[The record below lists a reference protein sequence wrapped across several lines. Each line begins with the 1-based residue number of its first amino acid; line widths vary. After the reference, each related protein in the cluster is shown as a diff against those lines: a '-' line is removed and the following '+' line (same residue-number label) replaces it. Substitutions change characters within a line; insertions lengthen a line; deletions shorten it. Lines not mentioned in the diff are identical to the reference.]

1 MRLSQPG
8 GHVVKLFIK
17 CFERSHNGERYDSV
31 NGKQVFTSSLGY
43 IYSFFQEERTGFL
56 CVDIILVSRSSL
68 CCGFCIAGV
77 FNFNGFR
84 YFVVVELLMSCRHVI
99 RKVMFRQ

>member
-1 MRLSQPG
+1 M
-8 GHVVKLFIK
+8 V
-17 CFERSHNGERYDSV
+17 GERYDSV
-31 NGKQVFTSSLGY
+31 NKFLQVPLDIFTP
-43 IYSFFQEERTGFL
+43 FFQEERTGFL

-84 YFVVVELLMSCRHVI
+84 YFVVVELLMSCHVI